1 MALRNLRAVRN
12 NLHFFNCAVQ
22 QVAQLVGSE
31 QRAARR
37 SEDVKFLT
45 EFLKFGLET
54 PNELSVRDLRLK
66 GRS

>member
-37 SEDVKFLT
+37 REGVKFLNRVSKIRT
-45 EFLKFGLET
+45 GNAE
-54 PNELSVRDLRLK
+54 
-66 GRS
+66 